1 MLLSGE
7 IFEIAAAPATNWL
20 CHLIMNYLSVAS
32 LRPTVWW
39 LLYAAFT
46 ISSSRICLFTCFILP
61 SHYNLI
67 NHRDEQWEEAL
78 CPGIVGI
85 VFSRVIGVE
94 VWEEMERLCLWGD
107 LWPRLGDCEYR
118 SRSTKH
124 GSQRRTRWGKA
135 RRRVDNFSAETDRKH
150 SELKKA
156 KKDCYVN
163 RLSGGTQ
170 SKAAACIC
178 RTQTSPCISACFW
191 RWILKK
197 CYSPLI
203 ASIGWRPIPPFF
215 LIPLISRLFS
225 ALFSSLSSCSPP
237 RVALSQ
243 TASHCELVFH
253 DLFLISCQ
261 FCCFRGLNPFDW
273 TSETCEYVIYIGM
286 QQLINDNW

>member
-46 ISSSRICLFTCFILP
+46 ISSIRTCLFTCFILP
-61 SHYNLI
+61 SHSNLI
-67 NHRDEQWEEAL
+67 NHRGWAMRRGIASWNCGYRLLKGDWVEFWEET
-78 CPGIVGI
+78 V
-85 VFSRVIGVE
+85 
-94 VWEEMERLCLWGD
+94 RLCLWGD
-107 LWPRLGDCEYR
+107 LWPQLGYSEYR
-118 SRSTKH
+118 SRSTKS
-124 GSQRRTRWGKA
+124 GCQTRTRWGKA
-135 RRRVDNFSAETDRKH
+135 GRRVDNFSAETDRKH

-178 RTQTSPCISACFW
+178 RTQTSPCISTCFW
-191 RWILKK
+191 SWIIKK
-197 CYSPLI
+197 CYLPLI
-203 ASIGWRPIPPFF
+203 ASIGWCPIPPFF

-225 ALFSSLSSCSPP
+225 ALLSSLSSCSPP
-237 RVALSQ
+237 WVALSQ
-243 TASHCELVFH
+243 TTSLCELVFMTFSSLAASLAASG
-253 DLFLISCQ
+253 DWIPLIGPQ
-261 FCCFRGLNPFDW
+261 KPVN
-273 TSETCEYVIYIGM
+273 M
-286 QQLINDNW
+286 